1 MATSSKSSRKWI
13 WLIVL
18 LVLIGVGG
26 YIFWSRLLRE
36 QPLHYESALDNFK
49 YGSIGTESGGLAVPF
64 WIWLVLPRMFPEYL
78 PGPGGYTALGF
89 AWEEGHELPIG
100 LPKKTVGQPMVGI
113 NCAMCHTAT
122 VRENQYVKPTLYV
135 GAPAHQFDTQGY
147 FRFLFACVS
156 DPRFNSSNVLA
167 AIAPN
172 YDMGFIDKQL
182 YRYIIIPQVKKGL
195 LEFKQSMAW
204 MDTRPDW
211 GRGRIDPF
219 NPAKFRY
226 LGIPVD
232 NTIGNS
238 DMESVWNM
246 RTRVDHHYV
255 NHWDGL
261 LHGTLQDVVLSSAL
275 GDSVLP
281 KKLPLD
287 DLKRVENFLLDAPV
301 PRYPFAVD
309 QALASQG
316 GPIYQQSC
324 AVCHAVGGTRTGQV
338 VPLSE
343 VGTDRHRLDSWT
355 KQASDNYNAFGA
367 SYPWKFNHFQKTNGY
382 SNVLLDGIWLRA
394 PYLHNGSVPTL
405 TDLLEPV
412 ENRPKVFWNGYDVY
426 DQAKVGFVVT
436 GPEAERFGSKL
447 DVTVPGNSNSGHLWG
462 TTLTPEQKRA
472 LVEYMKTL

>member
-1 MATSSKSSRKWI
+1 MATSNKSSRKWI

-18 LVLIGVGG
+18 LVLIGVVG
-26 YIFWSRLLRE
+26 YVFWSRLLRE

-156 DPRFNSSNVLA
+156 DPRFNADNVLA

-172 YDMGFIDKQL
+172 HDMGFIDKLL

-281 KKLPLD
+281 KKLPLA
-287 DLKRVENFLLDAPV
+287 DLKRVEEFLLDAPV
-301 PRYPFAVD
+301 PRYPFKVD

-316 GPIYQQSC
+316 GLIYQQNC
-324 AVCHAVGGTRTGQV
+324 ALCHAVGGTRTGQV
-338 VPLSE
+338 VPVTE

-355 KQASDNYNAFGA
+355 KQAADNYNAFGA

-382 SNVLLDGIWLRA
+382 TNVLLDGIWLRA

-426 DQAKVGFVVT
+426 DQAKVGFVTT
-436 GPEAERFGSKL
+436 GAEAERFGSKL
-447 DVTVPGNSNSGHLWG
+447 DVTAPGNSNSGHLWG
-462 TTLTPEQKRA
+462 TTLTPEEKRA
-472 LVEYMKTL
+472 LIEYMKTL